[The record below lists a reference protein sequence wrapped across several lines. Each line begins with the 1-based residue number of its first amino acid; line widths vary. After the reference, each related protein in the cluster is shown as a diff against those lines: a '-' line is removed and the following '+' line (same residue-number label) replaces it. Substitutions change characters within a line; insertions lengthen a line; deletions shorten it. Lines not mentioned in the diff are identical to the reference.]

1 MQIKV
6 NGEAREVGTGL
17 SLQALLESLS
27 IEAKNLAIEHN
38 GTFIEDDAD
47 LAEVALAEGDRLEI
61 VRFVGGG

>member
-6 NGEAREVGTGL
+6 NGEAREIDTGL
-17 SLQALLESLS
+17 SLQALLKSLS

-38 GTFIEDDAD
+38 GAFIEDDAD
-47 LAEVALAEGDRLEI
+47 LGAIALAEGDSLEI